1 MTTDTTKTRQSIK
14 GRNDIEVLGEWA
26 SVVEHFSGS
35 LNTASILLCDI
46 LDEQRKLN
54 DHMRALADNMAL
66 SMTPM
71 MMVDSAGRG
80 PGEI

>member
-1 MTTDTTKTRQSIK
+1 MTYDPTKSVDTTWVR
-14 GRNDIEVLGEWA
+14 EMLGDRPA
-26 SVVEHFSGS
+26 DTINIVG
-35 LNTASILLCDI
+35 ILLCDI

-71 MMVDSAGRG
+71 LMRDSAGRG
-80 PGEI
+80 PGKI